1 MTSSKSEL
9 LQERTEPD
17 VNIAPTGGVQEK
29 ASAFST
35 PKVQNV
41 VKIKLWK
48 LTSICE
54 GQVPSQAELSEDQ
67 EKREQLGV
75 GHAEEVPAAVGQH
88 RLEAR

>member
-1 MTSSKSEL
+1 M
-9 LQERTEPD
+9 
-17 VNIAPTGGVQEK
+17 
-29 ASAFST
+29 
-35 PKVQNV
+35 
-41 VKIKLWK
+41 IKLWQ

-88 RLEAR
+88 RLEARQLHRRPSRQEGGQGDRVKGRQGGADSCG